1 MPPHRQSQPRSA
13 KIARQMTDKTESG
26 VRFACLHSRIT
37 RAYISTV
44 RTLSAQIGKGVNRA
58 MRAEILFP
66 HKSVASLAGVRNG
79 KWRELV
85 KRVASLPEDHP
96 DSLAFSML
104 MIKQCGC
111 LDCNPD
117 RYKALMGCSACAKRT
132 LGGYK
137 GPDEGLVRAFQKARS
152 EVDDYLRDRTLRAA

>member
-1 MPPHRQSQPRSA
+1 
-13 KIARQMTDKTESG
+13 
-26 VRFACLHSRIT
+26 
-37 RAYISTV
+37 
-44 RTLSAQIGKGVNRA
+44 

-66 HKSVASLAGVRNG
+66 HKSVASLANVRNG

-85 KRVASLPEDHP
+85 KRVAALPED
-96 DSLAFSML
+96 DVESLAFSML

-132 LGGYK
+132 LSAYK
-137 GPDEGLVRAFQKARS
+137 GTDEGLLRAFHKARA
-152 EVDDYLRDRTLRAA
+152 EVEDYLKTRSQR

>member
-1 MPPHRQSQPRSA
+1 
-13 KIARQMTDKTESG
+13 
-26 VRFACLHSRIT
+26 
-37 RAYISTV
+37 
-44 RTLSAQIGKGVNRA
+44 

-66 HKSVASLAGVRNG
+66 HKSVSALGSLREA

-85 KRVASLPEDHP
+85 KRVAALPEDDP
-96 DSLAFSML
+96 DSLAFCLM

-132 LGGYK
+132 IAAYK
-137 GPDEGLVRAFQKARS
+137 GADENLLRAFRQARG
-152 EVDDYLRDRTLRAA
+152 EVNRYLEGEVLEQAA

>member
-1 MPPHRQSQPRSA
+1 
-13 KIARQMTDKTESG
+13 
-26 VRFACLHSRIT
+26 
-37 RAYISTV
+37 
-44 RTLSAQIGKGVNRA
+44 

-66 HKSVASLAGVRNG
+66 HKSVASLASVRNG

-85 KRVASLPEDHP
+85 KRVALLPEEHP

-132 LGGYK
+132 LSAYK
-137 GPDEGLVRAFQKARS
+137 GSDESLLRAFQKARA
-152 EVDDYLRDRTLRAA
+152 EVEEYLKERSQRQALE